1 MIVSS
6 KIHCIGYNLL
16 NMKSGHGILGLVA
29 YITHIFFSI

>member
-1 MIVSS
+1 MIVSL

-29 YITHIFFSI
+29 YITHIFVYI